1 MKTVKAGTRRI
12 IPAWQV
18 AISEVVEDMESYEL
32 QNPDDDDSELPNSRE
47 DVQSEDQ
54 ETPSEG

>member
-1 MKTVKAGTRRI
+1 MKTVRSGTRRT

-18 AISEVVEDMESYEL
+18 AISEVVEDMESYEI
-32 QNPDDDDSELPNSRE
+32 QDPDGDASQLPNGQE
-47 DVQSEDQ
+47 GMHSEDQ